1 MDTINPNLPLEESE
15 TEGTAGAR
23 GEDERAL
30 RPRDLVRQA
39 QLAAIARFS
48 VGLAHELR
56 NPLTVI
62 RNAVYVIKRKLAQGE
77 TAQVPDYLGM
87 IERELSAADRMI
99 AEWASMARGEPPRR
113 EAVELDELAS
123 AARDRLP
130 PELPV
135 QWRRE
140 GPALTLHVDR
150 DQFIQVFRNLFRN
163 AVQAMGGQ
171 GGSVCVISHRGDE
184 ADEIRVSDT
193 GPGIPPELAEK
204 VFEPLYTT
212 RRSGTGMGLT
222 ICRQIV
228 ERHGGTLTVE
238 PNAPGAVFCIRLPR
252 TTLDRP

>member
-1 MDTINPNLPLEESE
+1 MASIDSNSPLEEHE
-15 TEGTAGAR
+15 PQGPAGA
-23 GEDERAL
+23 GGDGSSAL
-30 RPRDLVRQA
+30 PAQELVRSA
-39 QLAAIARFS
+39 QLAAIGRFS

-56 NPLTVI
+56 NPLAVM

-77 TAQVPDYLGM
+77 TAQLTEYLGM

-113 EAVELDELAS
+113 AAVELDELIA

-130 PELPV
+130 PELPI

-171 GGSVCVISHRGDE
+171 GGSVCVISNRGDE

-193 GPGIPPELAEK
+193 GPGIAPHLAEK

-222 ICRQIV
+222 ICRQII

-238 PNAPGAVFCIRLPR
+238 ANAPGAVFCIRLPR
-252 TTLDRP
+252 APLDRL